1 MSWSSPTAEKFPLH
15 QATKPEAFDPFSPAF
30 SPENYSEGKSHFQIT
45 FYFVWE
51 QKRRQAL
58 ADLYAFCRIADDI
71 SDQKDLDKE
80 TRQNLIESIRHW
92 VKTGEP
98 KSHPFWSRFL
108 KARKEFQIPD
118 RALMGILDGVSQD
131 IDRERVE
138 FQTWVELDLYIYG
151 VACCVGEC
159 VLAILGANSPE
170 AKNYADAMGKCLQYL
185 NIMRDIEEDET
196 NGRIY
201 IPREFLKT
209 LTKDRFPPIHCL
221 PDIRR
226 ELFSRAMT
234 FRQNAQPYSKKCL
247 PAELMAALYIRASQK
262 YWRHGNPKRLSGFQK
277 FWISLKTALKFYL
290 GAQPP
295 RRHQV

>member
-1 MSWSSPTAEKFPLH
+1 MNWSTPTAENLTPALELN
-15 QATKPEAFDPFSPAF
+15 PDVIDPFSPTF
-30 SPENYSEGKSHFQIT
+30 SPENYSQGKSHFQVT

-51 QKRRQAL
+51 KKRRQAL
-58 ADLYAFCRIADDI
+58 SDLYAFCRIADDI
-71 SDQKDLDKE
+71 ADQQNIDRE
-80 TRQNLIESIRHW
+80 TKHHLIEAIRNW

-108 KARKEFQIPD
+108 KARKEFEIPD
-118 RALMGILDGVSQD
+118 RALAGILDGVSQD

-138 FQTWVELDLYIYG
+138 FQTWKELDLYIYG

-159 VLAILGANSPE
+159 VLAILGAHSPA

-185 NIMRDIEEDET
+185 NIMRDIEEDEA

-234 FRQNAQPYSKKCL
+234 FRQTAQPYSKKCL

-262 YWRHGNPKRLSGFQK
+262 YWRHGNPKRLSKFQK
-277 FWISLKTALKFYL
+277 IWISFKTALKFYL
-290 GAQPP
+290 DALPP
-295 RRHQV
+295 QQNQA